1 MSSLNP
7 PSNSSTSDRVQRAFD
22 DAIALTGVALS
33 TFLTQLRAENS
44 AAADEVESLLRY
56 HAKSGGALDT
66 PVDTRVTPSLVGQTV
81 GGCKLERLIGAGGMS
96 VVYSAVQGFPPRRVA
111 VKIVRSERMGTS
123 ARRRLRVEAE
133 ALARLEHPNIARV
146 YTAGSQEIA
155 ATGDDEESPYIVME
169 LVEGAVTI
177 TRWADKQNLT
187 ARARIDLVA
196 TIADAVEHAH
206 RAGVIHRDIK
216 PGNVVVGSD
225 GILKIIDFGIASVA
239 NSMVTAATEGVMGTL
254 AYMSP
259 EQARGDTIDTRSDVW
274 GLGALLYDLL
284 ADRPPFDMRDTS
296 LARHIDRL
304 LHDPPIAI
312 AHAANEARSVRFVEE
327 IPPAT
332 DAVLHRALA
341 TDPERRYRSAGELAD
356 ELRRLSRGEPLLAR
370 PDSEWDG
377 VARLMRRHRRS
388 LFTAG
393 CIMLAVVGALIVSLI
408 LLKSE
413 REALEREEW
422 MTYVAS
428 ISAASSLLERTDA
441 SEAKKHLAKSAP
453 SLRGWE
459 WKHLS
464 VRCDQTAWQVELPEG
479 NQVYGLDYSLDGTM
493 LFAAASQFAVAIDT
507 ATHKEV
513 WRMRTAGQPYWRAIT
528 TNDGGAIFVR
538 NASAIERR
546 DTAGALVAACED
558 SNVTDIAFDA
568 TRTRLFTNT
577 VNGFIDRDTNSL
589 EAKRTVRAT
598 PPLSEFPRAL
608 AASPDA
614 SRIVLGDK
622 GGTTTCLDADTG
634 NVQWTWKPKG
644 PTVEVRGV
652 AFSKDGTRVVTCG
665 GRTLA
670 VLHAQTG
677 AILWEVNDPS
687 RGFRYPRF
695 MPDGS
700 EVIAVTW
707 QESVERYD
715 ALTGASKAT
724 IVGSYCPVWTAVP
737 SPDGKWIASGNLD
750 ARVQVCDAN
759 ASVQIP
765 EVKLDGSAV
774 LQLAP
779 LLDDNAALAV
789 TRDGGLFRV
798 DAQPLHATKLEC
810 ALHATT
816 VRRDGDGTIALGH
829 STGFAFIT
837 KDGVILRNIET
848 PASVDSLA
856 FVDRGKMLAA
866 HLTNGTERFY
876 DARTDELL
884 HTIENREF
892 DAQPSCD
899 TAREGFA
906 FVPGGQGGSP
916 LCIDLRT
923 GITRPVAPSPEYAMT
938 ASLSPDRKTLA
949 LGCVQP
955 DGEVTLLDAN
965 SLKIRAFLDGHRGI
979 VRALAWTQDGKL
991 LASAGSDAWVRVW
1004 DVKRKVEIIAAWKG
1018 ACFDVAFD
1026 NDDTLWLACL
1036 DGKVRLLR
1044 SK

>member
-1 MSSLNP
+1 
-7 PSNSSTSDRVQRAFD
+7 
-22 DAIALTGVALS
+22 
-33 TFLTQLRAENS
+33 
-44 AAADEVESLLRY
+44 
-56 HAKSGGALDT
+56 
-66 PVDTRVTPSLVGQTV
+66 
-81 GGCKLERLIGAGGMS
+81 
-96 VVYSAVQGFPPRRVA
+96 
-111 VKIVRSERMGTS
+111 
-123 ARRRLRVEAE
+123 
-133 ALARLEHPNIARV
+133 
-146 YTAGSQEIA
+146 
-155 ATGDDEESPYIVME
+155 
-169 LVEGAVTI
+169 
-177 TRWADKQNLT
+177 
-187 ARARIDLVA
+187 
-196 TIADAVEHAH
+196 
-206 RAGVIHRDIK
+206 
-216 PGNVVVGSD
+216 
-225 GILKIIDFGIASVA
+225 
-239 NSMVTAATEGVMGTL
+239 
-254 AYMSP
+254 
-259 EQARGDTIDTRSDVW
+259 
-274 GLGALLYDLL
+274 
-284 ADRPPFDMRDTS
+284 
-296 LARHIDRL
+296 
-304 LHDPPIAI
+304 
-312 AHAANEARSVRFVEE
+312 
-327 IPPAT
+327 
-332 DAVLHRALA
+332 
-341 TDPERRYRSAGELAD
+341 
-356 ELRRLSRGEPLLAR
+356 
-370 PDSEWDG
+370 
-377 VARLMRRHRRS
+377 
-388 LFTAG
+388 
-393 CIMLAVVGALIVSLI
+393 
-408 LLKSE
+408 
-413 REALEREEW
+413 
-422 MTYVAS
+422 
-428 ISAASSLLERTDA
+428 
-441 SEAKKHLAKSAP
+441 
-453 SLRGWE
+453 
-459 WKHLS
+459 
-464 VRCDQTAWQVELPEG
+464 
-479 NQVYGLDYSLDGTM
+479 
-493 LFAAASQFAVAIDT
+493 
-507 ATHKEV
+507 
-513 WRMRTAGQPYWRAIT
+513 
-528 TNDGGAIFVR
+528 
-538 NASAIERR
+538 
-546 DTAGALVAACED
+546 
-558 SNVTDIAFDA
+558 
-568 TRTRLFTNT
+568 
-577 VNGFIDRDTNSL
+577 
-589 EAKRTVRAT
+589 
-598 PPLSEFPRAL
+598 
-608 AASPDA
+608 
-614 SRIVLGDK
+614 
-622 GGTTTCLDADTG
+622 
-634 NVQWTWKPKG
+634 
-644 PTVEVRGV
+644 
-652 AFSKDGTRVVTCG
+652 
-665 GRTLA
+665 
-670 VLHAQTG
+670 
-677 AILWEVNDPS
+677 
-687 RGFRYPRF
+687 

-884 HTIENREF
+884 HTIENREL
-892 DAQPSCD
+892 DAHPSCD

-1004 DVKRKVEIIAAWKG
+1004 DVKRKVEILAAWKG